1 MQACRRGG
9 RRERVATREVRD
21 KDADTRAFEKDLS
34 DALGL
39 KVEVKR
45 SSGES
50 GYLTIQYGNYD
61 QLDYIRKRLTGP
73 RL

>member
-1 MQACRRGG
+1 MTP
-9 RRERVATREVRD
+9 TRDPARD
-21 KDADTRAFEKDLS
+21 PPRKDADTSAFEKDLS

-61 QLDYIRKRLTGP
+61 QLDYIRKRLTGEYV
-73 RL
+73 